1 MVAFIT
7 SPIDTLLQGATR
19 ARAPGRTCTAVPTLP
34 CKPNSRCDLRETK
47 LAPDTRWGSRS
58 RDPIGYVDGAC
69 LYGQYIRMQHLDS
82 MGLFCNT
89 HCSTSFMPQQV
100 AGMPYRNES
109 PLPAAQGQVTLGV
122 TRVNVEDFECTCK
135 KDCGGW
141 YVDSVELN
149 VVAEIVIDVRLA
161 KIFGPPWSLE
171 TVYGHEQRHVLNF
184 KDYWENEGLREFC
197 DFYHAQNRPG
207 CKYYDDEI
215 TCLFQGCSGDLLNK
229 IWDLKSEFIDRE
241 DHEPDNDSVPLP
253 RTPYDPLPPGI
264 GKQIK

>member
-1 MVAFIT
+1 MIFKQRLF
-7 SPIDTLLQGATR
+7 TLLLGLLFATVLTDQ
-19 ARAPGRTCTAVPTLP
+19 ASALYDPGVGRFC
-34 CKPNSRCDLRETK
+34 
-47 LAPDTRWGSRS
+47 S

-215 TCLFQGCSGDLLNK
+215 TCLFQGCSGDLLDK